1 MADRQVIADFARSMG
16 IATSGL
22 RAQASRIRV
31 ISENIANADSTAA
44 TAGGDPYRRKVPTFS
59 SALDRELDARV
70 VAMGRI
76 RPDQTAFR
84 IKHEPSNPAA
94 DAAGNVK
101 YPNVNPLIEMT
112 DMRDAQRSYEAN
124 LNIISATRRMLSLT
138 LNILKA

>member
-22 RAQASRIRV
+22 RAQAGRMRV
-31 ISENIANADSTAA
+31 ISENIANADSTSQ

-59 SALDRELDARV
+59 SELDRTVDARV
-70 VAMGRI
+70 VTLGKVV
-76 RPDQTAFR
+76 PDPTAFR
-84 IKHEPSNPAA
+84 VKHEPSNPAA

-101 YPNVNPLIEMT
+101 YPNVNSLIEMN
-112 DMRDAQRSYEAN
+112 DMREAQRSYEAN
-124 LNIISATRRMLSLT
+124 LNIISATRRMISLT